1 MKPICIALTNMSG
14 IACAS
19 DRDHT
24 IYQLS
29 KRVPFAVAVN
39 PDSPIPWYS
48 IIEQYQLSGEPEE
61 SVEFS
66 DYATHFV
73 AFLSSHFADK
83 SWSNLP
89 LDDANVFFMGY
100 GKEDLFPSVYNT
112 VLKVNPENGQFEA
125 TQVVYKKISHQNCT
139 SINHLC
145 DLDSVS
151 PLLFGATNDVKI
163 DAFDILT
170 QQYEIY
176 KERVNEHFKDTEYA
190 DFVNKKLKEF
200 DVIDVA
206 LDLVNLASD
215 DIPSDVNIGIESFSI
230 EDMVTATETLVDAE
244 VRLKHLSSLGKEHPH
259 HTKEIAVITRTEG
272 VTWLKHSLFAL

>member
-29 KRVPFAVAVN
+29 KRVPFAIAVN
-39 PDSPIPWYS
+39 PDSRIPWYS
-48 IIEQYQLSGEPEE
+48 IIEQYLLSGKPEE
-61 SVEFS
+61 SEEFS
-66 DYATHFV
+66 DYVTHFID
-73 AFLSSHFADK
+73 FISNHFAKK

-89 LDDANVFFMGY
+89 ADDTNVFFMGY
-100 GKEDLFPSVYNT
+100 GKEDLFPSVYDT

-125 TQVVYKKISHQNCT
+125 TQVGYNKISHQECT
-139 SINHLC
+139 AINYLC
-145 DLDSVS
+145 GMESVS
-151 PLLFGATNDVKI
+151 PLLFGATNNVKET
-163 DAFDILT
+163 AFNTLIL
-170 QQYEIY
+170 QYEIY

-200 DVIDVA
+200 DVKEA
-206 LDLVNLASD
+206 AANLVYSASD
-215 DIPSDVNIGIESFSI
+215 EICSDLNTGIDSFSI
-230 EDMVTATETLVDAE
+230 EDLVTAVETLVNAE
-244 VRLKHLSSLGKEHPH
+244 VRLKHLFSLGKEHPH
-259 HTKEIAVITRTEG
+259 TTKEIAVITRTEG

>member
-29 KRVPFAVAVN
+29 KRVPFAIAVN

-61 SVEFS
+61 SEEFS
-66 DYATHFV
+66 DYATHFI

-89 LDDANVFFMGY
+89 PDDTNVFFMGY
-100 GKEDLFPSVYNT
+100 GKEDLFPSVYDT
-112 VLKVNPENGQFEA
+112 VLKVNPENGQFE
-125 TQVVYKKISHQNCT
+125 TTEVEYIKISHQECVE
-139 SINHLC
+139 INHLC
-145 DLDSVS
+145 NIDSVS
-151 PLLFGATNDVKI
+151 PLLFGATDNVRETAI
-163 DAFDILT
+163 DKLI
-170 QQYEIY
+170 QQYETY
-176 KERVNEHFKDTEYA
+176 KERVNEHFKDTKYA
-190 DFVNKKLKEF
+190 DFVNKRLKEF
-200 DVIDVA
+200 DVNDA
-206 LDLVNLASD
+206 AADLVNSASD
-215 DIPSDVNIGIESFSI
+215 EICSDLNTGIDSFSI
-230 EDMVTATETLVDAE
+230 EDLVTATETLVDAE

>member
-61 SVEFS
+61 SEEFS
-66 DYATHFV
+66 YYATHFI
-73 AFLSSHFADK
+73 AFLSNHFAEK
-83 SWSNLP
+83 SWSDLP
-89 LDDANVFFMGY
+89 ADDTNVFFMGY
-100 GKEDLFPSVYNT
+100 GKEDLFPSVYDT
-112 VLKVNPENGQFEA
+112 VLRVNSENGQFEA
-125 TQVVYKKISHQNCT
+125 TQVVYNKISHQERIA
-139 SINHLC
+139 INHLC
-145 DLDSVS
+145 DIDSVS
-151 PLLFGATNDVKI
+151 PLLFGATNNVKEI
-163 DAFDILT
+163 AFDKLI

-190 DFVNKKLKEF
+190 DFVNKNLEAF
-200 DVIDVA
+200 DVEESADN
-206 LDLVNLASD
+206 LVNSASD
-215 DIPSDVNIGIESFSI
+215 NISADVSMGLNSFSI
-230 EDMVTATETLVDAE
+230 EDLVSAAETLVNAE
-244 VRLKHLSSLGKEHPH
+244 VCLKHLLSQGKEYSHA
-259 HTKEIAVITRTEG
+259 TKEIAVITHTEG
-272 VTWLKHSLFAL
+272 VTWLKHSVFAL

>member
-48 IIEQYQLSGEPEE
+48 IIEKYQLSGELEE
-61 SVEFS
+61 SEEIS
-66 DYATHFV
+66 DYVIHFIT
-73 AFLSSHFADK
+73 FLSNLFAKK

-89 LDDANVFFMGY
+89 ADDTNVFFMGY
-100 GKEDLFPSVYNT
+100 GKEDLFPSIYDT

-125 TQVVYKKISHQNCT
+125 TQVCYNKISHQELIA
-139 SINHLC
+139 INHLC
-145 DLDSVS
+145 DIESVS
-151 PLLFGATNDVKI
+151 PLLFGATNKI
-163 DAFDILT
+163 KETAFNKLI

-176 KERVNEHFKDTEYA
+176 KERVAEKFKNTEFA
-190 DFVNKKLKEF
+190 DFVNKKLEAF
-200 DVIDVA
+200 DVKDA
-206 LDLVNLASD
+206 AANLINSAYNE
-215 DIPSDVNIGIESFSI
+215 ICSDVNTGIDSFSI
-230 EDMVTATETLVDAE
+230 EDLVTATETLVDAE
-244 VRLKHLSSLGKEHPH
+244 VRLKHLFSLGKERPH
-259 HTKEIAVITRTEG
+259 HTMEIAVITRTEG